1 MEGRSDEMN
10 YIVVRISLKIAL
22 ALAFAFFISS
32 SIRAD
37 DSASLYKAKCA
48 ACHGADGKG
57 NTPVAKSLAVRDF
70 ASPEVQKET
79 DEELF
84 AITQKGKNKMPGYEK
99 SLNDSQIK
107 DLVAYVRDL
116 AKKK

>member
-1 MEGRSDEMN
+1 MNDSKIRFVRFALLPVVGLFLAALPARSQD
-10 YIVVRISLKIAL
+10 A
-22 ALAFAFFISS
+22 AG
-32 SIRAD
+32 
-37 DSASLYKAKCA
+37 LYKAKCA

-57 NTPVAKSLAVRDF
+57 DTPMAKNLGVRDF

-84 AITQKGKNKMPGYEK
+84 AITQKGKNKMPAYGN
-99 SLNDSQIK
+99 SLKDAQIK
-107 DLVAYVRDL
+107 DLVAYIREL

>member
-1 MEGRSDEMN
+1 M
-10 YIVVRISLKIAL
+10 KHC
-22 ALAFAFFISS
+22 
-32 SIRAD
+32 SIRVFHCAFPVFGVLFLLVVPVHAQGD
-37 DSASLYKAKCA
+37 AASLYKTKCS

-57 NTPVAKSLAVRDF
+57 DSPIAKKLGVRDF

-84 AITQKGKNKMPGYEK
+84 TVTQKGRNKMPAFGNTLK
-99 SLNDSQIK
+99 DAQIK
-107 DLVAYVRDL
+107 DLVTYIRDL